1 MRKTVI
7 KFLVFIG
14 LLIGVVGVTACD
26 KKDDS
31 NTINDGTINNS
42 NGKNNLNS
50 NEYVLYTD
58 SNPIEN
64 DKVKIVAEKPYCS
77 GNENYSLT
85 VRFTVTNK
93 EYMTKS
99 FEFKE
104 MKVIKESTGAQY
116 TAGGYFVF
124 SDKIEIEAELNKSYT
139 IASTIPSSINTD
151 KYKLTFNIND
161 YKITYYF
168 YETPDDLRED
178 RKVTYYVASE
188 QVKTTTVKDGRA
200 ITDNYVYESSDY
212 MYYCNEWYLDS
223 KFQTRLTSTTIIKED
238 TKLYGRKSSC
248 FNFMTSSTDAFSML
262 NSVNHV
268 PSNKILVIPEKYLNK
283 EICIGNYAIRNIGVE
298 KIYIPKTVHK
308 IYTGNFTGLGNATIY
323 YEGTEEEWKSLFYF
337 ASDIVTTRVVYNT
350 KYSN

>member
-1 MRKTVI
+1 MRKTAI
-7 KFLVFIG
+7 KFLVFIV

-31 NTINDGTINNS
+31 NTTNDGTINNS

-64 DKVKIVAEKPYCS
+64 DKVKIVADKPYCS
-77 GNENYSLT
+77 GNDNYSLT
-85 VRFTVTNK
+85 VRFTITNK
-93 EYMTKS
+93 EYATKS
-99 FEFKE
+99 FEFKN
-104 MKVIKESTGAQY
+104 MKLIKESTGAQY
-116 TAGGYFVF
+116 TAGGYLVF
-124 SDKIEIEAELNKSYT
+124 SNKIEIEAELNKSYT

-151 KYKLTFNIND
+151 KYKLTFSIND

-223 KFQTRLTSTTIIKED
+223 KYQNKLYSTTLIKED
-238 TKLYGRKSSC
+238 TNLYGRK
-248 FNFMTSSTDAFSML
+248 TSSLRFATTSTDVYSML
-262 NSVNHV
+262 NGVDHV
-268 PSNKILVIPEKYLNK
+268 PSNKILVIPEKYFNK
-283 EICIGNYAIRNIGVE
+283 EICIGLYAIKNIDVE
-298 KIYIPKTVHK
+298 KIYIPKTVHT
-308 IYTGNFTGLGNATIY
+308 IYSGNFTGIGNATIY
-323 YEGTEEEWKSLFYF
+323 YEGTEEEWKALFYF
-337 ASDIVTTRVVYNT
+337 SSNIVTTRVVYNT
-350 KYSN
+350 RYTK